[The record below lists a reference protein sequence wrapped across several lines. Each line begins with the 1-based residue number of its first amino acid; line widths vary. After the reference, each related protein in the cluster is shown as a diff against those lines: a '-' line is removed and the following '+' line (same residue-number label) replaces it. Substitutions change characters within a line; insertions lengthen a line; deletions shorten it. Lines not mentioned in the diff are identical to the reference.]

1 MRGRTQRGMAVL
13 LSLVLLVIV
22 LLLGTSAAQL
32 SLQGTR
38 SARAARDRD
47 VAFQAAEA
55 AVADA
60 EHDLE
65 NGTAVL
71 TPCVQTPAWQK
82 VDVSG
87 REDDGACSVEY
98 GARTGASFDAA
109 DGALPFKR
117 PRYLIERLVCHQ
129 PGDDAAAGAAPH
141 YCYRVTAIGFG
152 PQPDTEV
159 VLQTIYSRGE

>member
-1 MRGRTQRGMAVL
+1 MRRGRQRGLAVL

-32 SLQGTR
+32 SLQGAR
-38 SARAARDRD
+38 VARAARDRE

-65 NGTAVL
+65 NGSAAL
-71 TPCVQTPAWQK
+71 TPCAPVPAWQK
-82 VDVSG
+82 VDLSG
-87 REDDGACSVEY
+87 GEDAGVCSVEFGAHT
-98 GARTGASFDAA
+98 GARFDVA
-109 DGALPFKR
+109 DGVLPFKR
-117 PRYLIERLVCHQ
+117 PRYLIERLACHQ
-129 PGDDAAAGAAPH
+129 PGDEAAAGAPVH

-152 PQPDTEV
+152 SQADTEV
-159 VLQTIYSRGE
+159 VLQTIYSRSE

>member
-1 MRGRTQRGMAVL
+1 MRRGRQCGMAVL
-13 LSLVLLVIV
+13 LSLMLLVIV

-38 SARAARDRD
+38 VARAARDRD

-65 NGTAVL
+65 NGSAVL
-71 TPCVQTPAWQK
+71 TPCTPAPAWQK
-82 VDVSG
+82 VDLSG
-87 REDDGACSVEY
+87 GEDAGACSVEF
-98 GARTGASFDAA
+98 GAHTGASFDVA

-129 PGDDAAAGAAPH
+129 PGDEAVAGAPAH

-152 PQPDTEV
+152 PQADTEV
-159 VLQTIYSRGE
+159 VLQTIYGRGE

>member
-1 MRGRTQRGMAVL
+1 MALDEQRGMAVL

-32 SLQGTR
+32 SLQGVR
-38 SARAARDRD
+38 AARAARDRE

-65 NGTAVL
+65 SGSAVL
-71 TPCVQTPAWQK
+71 TPCAETPAWQK

-87 REDDGACSVEY
+87 HEDGGACSVEF
-98 GARTGASFDAA
+98 GAHTGAVFDVAG
-109 DGALPFKR
+109 GALPFKR

-129 PGDDAAAGAAPH
+129 PGDAAAADAKAH

>member
-1 MRGRTQRGMAVL
+1 MLIDAQRGMAVL

-22 LLLGTSAAQL
+22 LLLGVSAAQL
-32 SLQGTR
+32 SLQGAR
-38 SARAARDRD
+38 AARAARDRN

-65 NGTAVL
+65 NGSAVM
-71 TPCVQTPAWQK
+71 TPCAAAPVWQK
-82 VDVSG
+82 VDLSG
-87 REDDGACSVEY
+87 GDGSAACSVEY
-98 GARTGASFDAA
+98 GAHTGASFDVA
-109 DGALPFKR
+109 DGVLPFRR

-129 PGDDAAAGAAPH
+129 PGDEAVTGATAH

-152 PQPDTEV
+152 PQPETEV